1 MADKN
6 SSHQLKGERDI
17 IRKRRKFC
25 INTCTKFRER
35 ERQIHKKKKIK

>member
-6 SSHQLKGERDI
+6 SSHQLKGERGI

-35 ERQIHKKKKIK
+35 EKYIKRKKIK